1 VNPRYALY
9 FVPDADSALYRFGAA
24 VLGYDCHTGI
34 DVDFLDRLP
43 MEVAAW
49 RELTREPRG
58 YGFHATLKAP
68 FHLAN
73 GFDET
78 ALLDA
83 FPAFCRSIES
93 APVFEPIIVSLA
105 GFIAMVPTAAN
116 PAIDRLAAACV
127 TAFDRF
133 RAPLSGPDR
142 ERRRVGLTGRQAD
155 NLDRWGYPFV
165 LDDFRFHL
173 TLTGRLGADRHAIV
187 LAYLRNRFA
196 AVRGARPLP
205 VDRIALLRQDRP
217 HTRFLVIRHAAIGAA
232 REHENP

>member
-105 GFIAMVPTAAN
+105 GFIAMVPAAAN

-165 LDDFRFHL
+165 FDDFRLHL
-173 TLTGRLGADRHAIV
+173 TLTGRLGADRHAVV
-187 LAYLRNRFA
+187 LTYLRNRFA

-205 VDRIALLRQDRP
+205 VDRIAFLRQDRL
-217 HTRFLVIRHAAIGAA
+217 HTRFLVIRDAAIGAA